1 MKITFLDFW
10 IASPRVSPV
19 ISDTSN
25 LLDYWISNSQSNPQF
40 PLFYT
45 GSAIADSTAIGVGTL
60 LWASTGIALADS
72 AANGAGGLLRPLAG
86 TGNATADSIAT
97 AVGVRG
103 KTSPLNYWIST
114 SQRAPVFIEVANYLD
129 YWIFSDRSS
138 PQISEFAISSV
149 GTATADSTANGVG
162 ATQVIET
169 PSGGC
174 ECNSA
179 VSTIQIFAETPSGGC
194 ECNSAVGTIQ
204 IFAETPSGGCECNST
219 VDAYKV
225 YTEIPSGGCEC
236 NSTVG
241 TPNIFVE
248 IPSGGCECN
257 STASTPNIFVEIPS
271 GGCECNSAVES
282 YTSYTE
288 IPSGGCEC
296 NSSIET
302 DVLYVVYIP
311 YDLNNFRWEEEF
323 NRRGLEILRREYGVE
338 EATSWPDP
346 NGATGIFPEE
356 ATIEKMPRFAEQDW
370 KAVEEATVFPD
381 PAGITGWLPE
391 NEYYSSN
398 IETIIKFMQPLPDPL
413 GESGQVVNDEHYPS
427 TEFTERSNVVKRK
440 SNQLKNVTP
449 SPDPVGAITYL
460 VK

>member
-236 NSTVG
+236 NSAVDAYKVYTEIPSGGCECNSTVG

-248 IPSGGCECN
+248 IPSGGCECGG
-257 STASTPNIFVEIPS
+257 SLANI
-271 GGCECNSAVES
+271 
-282 YTSYTE
+282 YTE

-296 NSSIET
+296 NSWVEANIVPRPEPTPRLDSRWDLGVTFGVPVQKKAQNKIKVKFTYKENT
-302 DVLYVVYIP
+302 YNYEQNLDPEISVILKGLGPKAKNRKQPSMVL
-311 YDLNNFRWEEEF
+311 
-323 NRRGLEILRREYGVE
+323 
-338 EATSWPDP
+338 
-346 NGATGIFPEE
+346 
-356 ATIEKMPRFAEQDW
+356 
-370 KAVEEATVFPD
+370 
-381 PAGITGWLPE
+381 
-391 NEYYSSN
+391 
-398 IETIIKFMQPLPDPL
+398 ETIKA
-413 GESGQVVNDEHYPS
+413 SNGQNYNS
-427 TEFTERSNVVKRK
+427 
-440 SNQLKNVTP
+440 
-449 SPDPVGAITYL
+449 
-460 VK
+460 